1 MATKLEK
8 TLKRE
13 IDVDGKAYMLAISP
27 EGLKLTEKG
36 RRKGQELSWKGLLNG
51 QAQGTGAQLEGLAQ
65 WSGGGADGTRLR
77 DGGGRNGRGRVARA
91 GGPAAMD
98 GQWHGPYRKHPV
110 RGARGL
116 MVFMQ
121 TVVSSFCTPGMRRI
135 SIRSS

>member
-36 RRKGQELSWKGLLNG
+36 RRKGQELSWKGVLNG
-51 QAQGTGAQLEGLAQ
+51 QAAAPSAHG
-65 WSGGGADGTRLR
+65 RR
-77 DGGGRNGRGRVARA
+77 DGDRDRDRGRRVAA
-91 GGPAAMD
+91 
-98 GQWHGPYRKHPV
+98 YRRQPV
-110 RGARGL
+110 IGARGL